1 MKIICIG
8 QNYREHVKE
17 LGARIPDQPVFF
29 CKPDT
34 ALLIRNRPFYIP
46 DFSQEIHYET
56 ELVIRIC
63 KVGKNFA
70 PRFAPDYYDAYTLG
84 FDFTARDIQRHC
96 RKEGLP
102 WEICKAFDN
111 SAAIGQFIPKSEF
124 PQGPDRLHFEM
135 KKNGAICQSGDTADM
150 IFKVDEIVSYVS
162 RFFTLRTG
170 DCIFTGTPPGVGSVK
185 IGDVLEATL
194 EGIPVLRCPVK

>member
-1 MKIICIG
+1 
-8 QNYREHVKE
+8 
-17 LGARIPDQPVFF
+17 
-29 CKPDT
+29 
-34 ALLIRNRPFYIP
+34 
-46 DFSQEIHYET
+46 
-56 ELVIRIC
+56 
-63 KVGKNFA
+63 
-70 PRFAPDYYDAYTLG
+70 
-84 FDFTARDIQRHC
+84 
-96 RKEGLP
+96 
-102 WEICKAFDN
+102 
-111 SAAIGQFIPKSEF
+111 
-124 PQGPDRLHFEM
+124 M